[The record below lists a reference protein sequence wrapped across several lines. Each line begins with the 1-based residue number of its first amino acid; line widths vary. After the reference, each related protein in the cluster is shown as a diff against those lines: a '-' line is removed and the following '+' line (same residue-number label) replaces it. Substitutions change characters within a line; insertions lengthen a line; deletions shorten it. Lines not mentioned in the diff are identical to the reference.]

1 MNNKSLFL
9 SSILTILCFFG
20 SSSSVFGATTT
31 QNPLDSLKQVL
42 RTLSIP
48 YDIQEEWVEGLEDLE
63 DEQNS
68 STFRELLL
76 TVNKEIERYLADK
89 ENYTPQSSQKR
100 SKKRKLKDRLDRI
113 GKQVSKTVN
122 QGVKST
128 EITINLEKAKDAERK
143 EEFPEAIHYYKKA
156 VEGLANQEKWKTWAK
171 TQENIADIMASKLK
185 DFDGALAILPDVKEK
200 LRTLGDGQ
208 GMRRIDTKINN
219 LHKNL
224 DITVAKEAPPVILDR
239 PTTSTSKVNPA
250 TTPVPPVPP
259 VTPDLSA
266 INAQIKKREAD
277 YAKQQAAIAERRKRE
292 AEAAVRI
299 REAERAGINSRE
311 LAALRKEKRSLEK
324 ARIDDEQKAN
334 KLKEE
339 LMEQKLALAEQESE
353 INKAALAQRNLYGGL
368 AILGLLLFST
378 FFMYRSKKKDHKK
391 LAVAYGEL
399 EQAQEELKVAEQKIK
414 GLLDQH
420 VSGAVATALLSEEG
434 KGGMK
439 HERRFVCVLFLDI
452 RNFTPFVESKT
463 PEEIIEYQNNVL
475 GFMMEKIIEHGGIVN
490 TVLGDGFMATFGA
503 PVSAGNDCLQ
513 AYKAAVEIMQMV
525 REKSRTGQIPPTKIG
540 IGMHA
545 GNVVAGNVGTKTRKQ
560 YSITGNTVIVA
571 SRLEQ
576 LNKQY
581 GSSLIISKEVVER
594 LPKAMNLPKVFDEV
608 MVKGRSK
615 PVQIAKYG

>member
-1 MNNKSLFL
+1 MNIKKVLFP
-9 SSILTILCFFG
+9 SILITLCFFG
-20 SSSSVFGATTT
+20 NAKFAMGNTMEK
-31 QNPLDSLKQVL
+31 NPLDSLKQVFKSL
-42 RTLSIP
+42 NIP
-48 YDIQEEWVEGLEDLE
+48 YEIQEEWVENLENLE

-68 STFRELLL
+68 PAFKKLLAG
-76 TVNKEIERYLADK
+76 VNKELQEYLVDK
-89 ENYTPQSSQKR
+89 DNYKYK
-100 SKKRKLKDRLDRI
+100 SKEQPPKRKLKDKLNKI

-128 EITINLEKAKDAERK
+128 EIAVNLEKAKDAERK
-143 EEFPEAIHYYKKA
+143 EKYPEAIHFYKKA
-156 VEGLANQEKWKTWAK
+156 VDGLATQEKWETWVK
-171 TQENIADIMASKLK
+171 IQEDIADIMASKLT
-185 DFDGALAILPDVKEK
+185 DYDGALAILPEVKEK
-200 LRTLGDGQ
+200 LRTLGDGE
-208 GMRRIDTKINN
+208 GMQRIDTKIKN
-219 LHKNL
+219 LQKNL
-224 DITVAKEAPPVILDR
+224 DIKVAKEVPPIILDKPNVATPPVK
-239 PTTSTSKVNPA
+239 PTT
-250 TTPVPPVPP
+250 TTDTRP
-259 VTPDLSA
+259 VTPDLST
-266 INAQIKKREAD
+266 INAQIKKREEA
-277 YAKQQAAIAERRKRE
+277 YAKQQAAIEERKRKE
-292 AEAAVRI
+292 EEAAAKI
-299 REAERAGINSRE
+299 REAERMGSNSQE
-311 LAALRKEKRSLEK
+311 LAALRREKRKLEK
-324 ARIDDEQKAN
+324 ARLNDEKAAE

-339 LMEQKLALAEQESE
+339 LMEQKLTLAEKESE

-378 FFMYRSKKKDHKK
+378 FFMYRSKRKDHKK

-399 EQAQEELKVAEQKIK
+399 EEAQEELKVAEQKIK
-414 GLLDQH
+414 GLLDQQ
-420 VSGAVATALLSEEG
+420 VSGAVATALLSENG
-434 KGGMK
+434 TGGTK

-475 GFMMEKIIEHGGIVN
+475 GFMMEKIVEHGGIVN

-560 YSITGNTVIVA
+560 YLISGNTVIIA

-594 LPKAMNLPKVFDEV
+594 LPAAMNLPKVFDQV

>member
-1 MNNKSLFL
+1 MNIKKVLFP
-9 SSILTILCFFG
+9 SIILTLCFFG
-20 SSSSVFGATTT
+20 SIVSVWGNTIEN
-31 QNPLDSLKQVL
+31 NPLDSLKQVFKSL
-42 RTLSIP
+42 KIP
-48 YDIQEEWVEGLEDLE
+48 YEIQEDWVEDLE
-63 DEQNS
+63 NLEDQQYS
-68 STFRELLL
+68 PAFKKILAD
-76 TVNKEIERYLADK
+76 VNKELQNYLVDK
-89 ENYTPQSSQKR
+89 DNYKYESKAKP
-100 SKKRKLKDRLDRI
+100 KKRRLKDQLDKI
-113 GKQVSKTVN
+113 GQQVSKTVN
-122 QGVKST
+122 QGIKST
-128 EITINLEKAKDAERK
+128 EITVNLEKAKDAERK
-143 EEFPEAIHYYKKA
+143 GRYPEAIHYYKKA
-156 VEGLANQEKWKTWAK
+156 VDGLAAQEKWDTWAK
-171 TQENIADIMASKLK
+171 VQEFNVADIMASKMK

-200 LRTLGDGQ
+200 LRTLGDGD
-208 GMRRIDTKINN
+208 GMRRIDTKIRN
-219 LHKNL
+219 LQKNL
-224 DITVAKEAPPVILDR
+224 DIIATKEAPPIILDKPNVSNPPVK
-239 PTTSTSKVNPA
+239 PTTTKP
-250 TTPVPPVPP
+250 TTRPP
-259 VTPDLSA
+259 TPNISV
-266 INAQIKKREAD
+266 INAQIKKREEA
-277 YAKQQAAIAERRKRE
+277 YARQKAAIEEQRRQE
-292 AEAAVRI
+292 AEAIAKI
-299 REAERAGINSRE
+299 REAERMGRNSQE
-311 LAALRKEKRSLEK
+311 LAALRRQKRNLEK
-324 ARIDDEQKAN
+324 ARLKDEQAAN

-339 LMEQKLALAEQESE
+339 LMEQKLTLAEQESE

-399 EQAQEELKVAEQKIK
+399 EEAQEELKIAEQKIK
-414 GLLDQH
+414 GLLDQQ
-420 VSGAVATALLSEEG
+420 VSGAVATALLSENG
-434 KGGMK
+434 TGGTK

-545 GNVVAGNVGTKTRKQ
+545 GNVVAGNVGTTTRKQ
-560 YSITGNTVIVA
+560 YLITGNTVIIA

-594 LPKAMNLPKVFDEV
+594 LPAAMNLPKVFDEV
-608 MVKGRSK
+608 LVKGRSK